1 MILQAANGKVICV
14 DMVRPPPIPQRT
26 AAELR
31 LAILGEELNQ
41 VEQAIDRGDLEGA
54 WDMFKAAAKKVV
66 SGGKDMINKAKEKI
80 KGHAQAPHHE
90 ELVPQAPQHE
100 GPHATHHEEPSPEF
114 IAEMEKFYKLFD
126 VFFKATESWE
136 KHTAPPPQP
145 PPTTSELVYYMILPS
160 PPRE

>member
-1 MILQAANGKVICV
+1 MIQQAVNGKVIRV

-26 AAELR
+26 ASELR

-66 SGGKDMINKAKEKI
+66 NGGKDMINKAKEKI
-80 KGHAQAPHHE
+80 KGHSQAPHHE
-90 ELVPQAPQHE
+90 ELAPHE

-136 KHTAPPPQP
+136 KHTAPPTPP
-145 PPTTSELVYYMILPS
+145 PPTSSDLMYYMIMKS
-160 PPRE
+160 RE